1 MTEVQAPKVAH
12 PVLKVLVAVLLGT
25 AIGSGVFAINYSE
38 ATSYLGSDPATC
50 ANCHVMQDHYDAW
63 SQGAHAGVATCN
75 DCHLPHTNT
84 VDKYL
89 VKAED
94 GVLHAT
100 AFTFQTYPDNI
111 VIRDKS
117 LAVTEA
123 ACLYCHGS
131 MTDSMMY
138 TLKDGESIS
147 CVRCHSGVGHS
158 KEPA

>member
-1 MTEVQAPKVAH
+1 MTKVSAPRTANT
-12 PVLKVLVAVLLGT
+12 VLKVATAVLIGT
-25 AIGSGVFAINYSE
+25 AVGSGVFAVNYSE
-38 ATSYLGSDPATC
+38 AVSYLGNDPATC
-50 ANCHVMQDHYDAW
+50 TNCHVMQGHFDAW
-63 SQGAHAGVATCN
+63 EQGSHATVATCN
-75 DCHLPHTNT
+75 DCHLPHDS
-84 VDKYL
+84 VIDKYL

-94 GVLHAT
+94 GVLHAS
-100 AFTFQTYPDNI
+100 AFTFQTYPENI

-123 ACLYCHGS
+123 SCIYCHGS

-138 TLKDGESIS
+138 TLKDNESIS